1 MPSTDEILRLDRLS
15 VDEETKLKD
24 ELANKMVLDTE
35 NADSDPKNLCKSYT
49 RFDSILK
56 YKTNKRMKFNLRK
69 VNFKEAFNY
78 EKDSFFLLC
87 YLNQIMSIFNL
98 ELAMSKNVTHARDI
112 IELESNVFTGRE
124 FWGKVDR
131 LKIINNRAEEKFL
144 S

>member
-1 MPSTDEILRLDRLS
+1 
-15 VDEETKLKD
+15 
-24 ELANKMVLDTE
+24 
-35 NADSDPKNLCKSYT
+35 
-49 RFDSILK
+49 
-56 YKTNKRMKFNLRK
+56 
-69 VNFKEAFNY
+69 
-78 EKDSFFLLC
+78 
-87 YLNQIMSIFNL
+87 MSIFNL